1 MTVQEVEDRRERC
14 LARMRSIRS
23 MRRGTI
29 NEQFVPRSHK
39 GKKTGELR
47 GPYYV
52 LSRHVRGKTV
62 SERVRPD
69 ELAQARADVEQ
80 HKAFV
85 ELCEEFVSLTAQLSV
100 LERAQP
106 ALDQEKKRRKSS
118 SNRTAR

>member
-1 MTVQEVEDRRERC
+1 MTVQELEAKRERC
-14 LARMRSIRS
+14 LAGMRSIRS

-29 NEQFVPRSHK
+29 NEQFVPRTQK

-52 LSRHVRGKTV
+52 LSRNVEGKTV
-62 SERVRPD
+62 SERVGAD
-69 ELAQARADVEQ
+69 EVAKTRADVEQ
-80 HKAFV
+80 YKEFV
-85 ELCEEFVSLTAQLSV
+85 KLCEEFVSLTGQLGV

-106 ALDQEKKRRKSS
+106 ALDQEKKRRRSP